1 MSALKNTLKSLACAM
16 AAAVITVSMS
26 YGMVTSS
33 AALPIGYSSVNDTG
47 SHIALAKVLIQPSHP
62 WFGQPSPAV
71 LVD

>member
-1 MSALKNTLKSLACAM
+1 MSALNSTLKSLACAV

-33 AALPIGYSSVNDTG
+33 AALPVGFSGNDTC
-47 SHIALAKVLIQPSHP
+47 SHVALATLIQPNHP

>member
-1 MSALKNTLKSLACAM
+1 MSALKNTLKSLACAL

-33 AALPIGYSSVNDTG
+33 AALPIGFSGNDTG
-47 SHIALAKVLIQPSHP
+47 SHIALAHVLIQPSHP

>member
-1 MSALKNTLKSLACAM
+1 MSALNNTLKSLACAM

-33 AALPIGYSSVNDTG
+33 AALPIGFSGNDTG
-47 SHIALAKVLIQPSHP
+47 AHVALAKVLPNHP

>member
-33 AALPIGYSSVNDTG
+33 AALPIGFSGNDTG
-47 SHIALAKVLIQPSHP
+47 SHIALAKVLPSHA